1 MRQPFC
7 QDALDIIH
15 SLPLHT
21 QLACHK
27 EAGVLCE
34 IYEYPEAKQALL
46 GIAMAEVVMRHES
59 NEDYRNLEE
68 QYNAL
73 VTVANARLAVCIGL
87 LVTIGVMLL
96 NG

>member
-7 QDALDIIH
+7 DEALNIIH

-21 QLACHK
+21 QLECHK
-27 EAGVLCE
+27 EADVLRDL
-34 IYEYPEAKQALL
+34 YAHPEGKDALL

-59 NEDYRNLEE
+59 SQDYRKLED
-68 QYNAL
+68 QYDKL

-87 LVTIGVMLL
+87 LGIIALILL
-96 NG
+96 